1 MTTNAMTGF
10 KNVSYLP
17 LATVLLALA
26 PNGPSPDPQP
36 QVDTADPRATVESHF
51 AQWRE
56 LMDRREAIG
65 DGAFT
70 QQFLVILGALLDSD
84 DLASKVLPDAGSSLT
99 PREREQFARAL
110 EMSLK
115 NRIVSYVEEV
125 GDMPSLTI
133 GNADERGAEAT
144 LTCLLETRDQKL
156 ALTVYMS
163 RMSDGEWRLRDV
175 EVDDGSLT
183 GSYARRATRLL
194 DRYSFPYLVAKLED
208 APYVI
213 LEDFDDDT
221 VGELPAG
228 WQWKSQDERKRKPYK
243 VEQEQD
249 NKYLAARDEGES
261 VIIAKDVKWDL
272 REYPYVSFRWRVHE
286 IPEGADERFN
296 KKVDSAAGVYFVYR
310 ELLGLIPQSVKYV
323 WSSTLPVGSTMQRS
337 GLGKPWMIVAE
348 TGTDSIGEW
357 RTYVF
362 DAAQAYRDTFGG
374 RPPRQAVAIGIL
386 SDANSM
392 KARAYADYDDIRA
405 LRSADSTVTSGVREI
420 LEAQ

>member
-1 MTTNAMTGF
+1 
-10 KNVSYLP
+10 
-17 LATVLLALA
+17 
-26 PNGPSPDPQP
+26 
-36 QVDTADPRATVESHF
+36 
-51 AQWRE
+51 
-56 LMDRREAIG
+56 
-65 DGAFT
+65 
-70 QQFLVILGALLDSD
+70 
-84 DLASKVLPDAGSSLT
+84 
-99 PREREQFARAL
+99 
-110 EMSLK
+110 MSLK

-125 GDMPSLTI
+125 GGMPSLMI
-133 GNADERGAEAT
+133 DNVDERGAEAT
-144 LTCLLETRDQKL
+144 VTCLLETRDQKL

-163 RMSDGEWRLRDV
+163 RMSDGKWQLSDV
-175 EVDDGSLT
+175 EVDDDSLT

-194 DRYSFPYLVAKLED
+194 DRYSFAYLVAKLED
-208 APYVI
+208 APFVI
-213 LEDFDDDT
+213 LEDFEDDT
-221 VGELPAG
+221 VGQLPVG
-228 WQWKSQDERKRKPYK
+228 WQWKSQDDRKRKPYK

-337 GLGKPWMIVAE
+337 GLGKPWMVVAE

-362 DAAQAYRDTFGG
+362 DLAQAYRDTFGG
-374 RPPRQAVAIGIL
+374 RPPREAVAIGIL

-392 KARAYADYDDIRA
+392 RAHAYADYDDIRA
-405 LRSADSTVTSGVREI
+405 LRSADSTVSSGVREI